1 MNKFNFKPSIFSS
14 ILFISFIL
22 NTPISYLLI
31 SHKPAQAKLPD
42 NFEYY
47 KYCNNDRIGERF
59 SYLQEAERKTF
70 EKQQFEDTIIYLK
83 AALNVAEENA
93 KYSEVLRFWLEEDSN
108 ITELRFQTL
117 IKYAQRTKQTPK
129 ILSLLEQ
136 FTQIANRINSGS
148 SFSKTNF
155 LAEIASIYT
164 QVAQKEQALTAL
176 NQAVQA
182 EKLIKGAAFHA
193 KALPKIALG
202 YIAIGQKSMAL
213 TLLAS
218 AEKNLLQIPQN
229 TSFQKEYPLFLI
241 TKAYAQLGND
251 KVNKIISN
259 NIGNA
264 QLNAIHGALEV
275 YLDENKL
282 DLAEQSIQQL
292 KIPASIPSQVLLLNK
307 LAAGYGKNKRQD
319 KAKEIFKKALQNIQ
333 SPTTP
338 LTDREYLTIDLISKH
353 LQAGLRDEALQ
364 IARTQLKVDNYQ
376 KAQALKDIAIA
387 YSDAK
392 QTEPIA
398 QILTENFAITQS
410 LTDGIGKEF
419 AVKDLWTIAIK
430 ANQFIWIA
438 EQWQNIQKLLPD
450 SDKSLLLEE
459 AASGYAKTGNYEQA
473 VKWIGQFT
481 PQLNPN
487 LRASML
493 SAIAFV
499 AGRNQRTELANN
511 LLQQAVALIPTPSK
525 NNELSNVNSETRAK
539 IALKYAQIGQIEK
552 MRQLLNQVLPIAS
565 AGQPSS
571 YPLDSYRIFNMFLDN
586 QVYSGAIQIASTTKD
601 SAYRQQRFQEI
612 ARKYIESNRIDSAL
626 PIIQK
631 VSDTSVTIDLLKLV
645 AQRYEYLGKP
655 ATAFPKA
662 YFPLVDRVT
671 SDVKKQKKEPNEKTF
686 NLLSLV
692 NIYRHLGNSTQA
704 LSLLDAAFPIAQTI
718 PGGEYILMRFGND
731 GTTIIRDTRDRGSM
745 YEYIATQY
753 AELGQAQKAINVVS
767 KLQNKQYR
775 EVVIQDIN
783 CILNQNK

>member
-1 MNKFNFKPSIFSS
+1 MNKLNFKPDIFSP
-14 ILFISFIL
+14 ILFVIFLL

-31 SHKPAQAKLPD
+31 SHKLAQAKLPD

-47 KYCNNDRIGERF
+47 KYCNNNRIDERF
-59 SYLQEAERKTF
+59 RYLQEEERKIF
-70 EKQQFEDTIIYLK
+70 EEQQFENTIIYLK

-93 KYSEVLRFWLEEDSN
+93 KYSEILRFWLEEDSN

-136 FTQIANRINSGS
+136 FARIANRINSGS

-164 QVAQKEQALTAL
+164 QVGQKEQALTAL

-218 AEKNLLQIPQN
+218 AEKNILQIPQN

-241 TKAYAQLGND
+241 TKAYAQLSND
-251 KVNKIISN
+251 KVNQIISN

-275 YLDENKL
+275 YINENKL

-292 KIPASIPSQVLLLNK
+292 KISASIPSQVLLLNK

-338 LTDREYLTIDLISKH
+338 LTDSDREYLTIDLISKH

-481 PQLNPN
+481 PQLNLN

-525 NNELSNVNSETRAK
+525 NNELSSANGETLAK

-552 MRQLLNQVLPIAS
+552 MRQLLNQALPIAS
-565 AGQPSS
+565 AGEPSS
-571 YPLDSYRIFNMFLDN
+571 YPLDAYRIFNMFLDN

-601 SAYRQQRFQEI
+601 SAYR
-612 ARKYIESNRIDSAL
+612 
-626 PIIQK
+626 
-631 VSDTSVTIDLLKLV
+631 
-645 AQRYEYLGKP
+645 
-655 ATAFPKA
+655 
-662 YFPLVDRVT
+662 
-671 SDVKKQKKEPNEKTF
+671 
-686 NLLSLV
+686 
-692 NIYRHLGNSTQA
+692 ST
-704 LSLLDAAFPIAQTI
+704 L
-718 PGGEYILMRFGND
+718 R
-731 GTTIIRDTRDRGSM
+731 
-745 YEYIATQY
+745 
-753 AELGQAQKAINVVS
+753 
-767 KLQNKQYR
+767 
-775 EVVIQDIN
+775 
-783 CILNQNK
+783 